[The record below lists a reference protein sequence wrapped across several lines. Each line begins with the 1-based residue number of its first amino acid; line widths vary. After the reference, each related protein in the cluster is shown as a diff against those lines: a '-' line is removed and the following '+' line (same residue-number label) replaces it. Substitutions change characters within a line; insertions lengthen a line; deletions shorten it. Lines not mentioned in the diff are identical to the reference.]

1 MVLKRSCEII
11 CSIGLK
17 RGTLTL
23 ASPCKGSKLLQ
34 NKSQEPAGSDCPFFR
49 PILHILF
56 KACSIVSFSR
66 PYCIFCTVESGA
78 SFQVILHNFY
88 FYSYS
93 SYFLFIP
100 HHAEL
105 IHRIVLQVIQYLSG
119 IGFVQKALTGLLN
132 LIFRLMPGRTAY
144 TAAFTGHT
152 FDKVLRKLS
161 GL

>member
-1 MVLKRSCEII
+1 MVLKRSCKII

-17 RGTLTL
+17 RGTLPL

-34 NKSQEPAGSDCPFFR
+34 NKSQEPAGSDYPFFR

-66 PYCIFCTVESGA
+66 PYCIFCTDEPCR
-78 SFQVILHNFY
+78 FFLRPLLHNFY

-93 SYFLFIP
+93 SCFLFIP
-100 HHAEL
+100 HHTEL

-132 LIFRLMPGRTAY
+132 LVFRLMSGRTAY
-144 TAAFTGHT
+144 TTSVASHT
-152 FDKVLRKLS
+152 LDKVLR
-161 GL
+161 